1 MFVFTHNTQRCRR
14 AYPGLFSPTLHT
26 LIGLQ
31 VHCTG
36 FQPFA
41 PWRTAG
47 PSFAASRHGSGLL
60 LRSATSRVSFSCG
73 NLGLRSPT
81 SASFCSGRRTQLV
94 PRLRARENEGLSVCC
109 MEPISSSRARGSV
122 PTFHCGIQSRPVRA
136 SFQAIALVPVRVSLN
151 SIRMQHARVIEKL
164 SVCCQCVVWSPV
176 RR

>member
-1 MFVFTHNTQRCRR
+1 MAVSHFSFGDSRRLHLTSGYSRWLVAPWPSAHSCIDDSRWLTHNTQRCRR

-47 PSFAASRHGSGLL
+47 PSFVASRRGSGHL

-73 NLGLRSPT
+73 DLALRT
-81 SASFCSGRRTQLV
+81 STAASFSAGRKTRHV
-94 PRLRARENEGLSVCC
+94 PRLRPALGPQRRDASCPAPRVLYSHRGTAVHIPYSQSSATVLSVF
-109 MEPISSSRARGSV
+109 G
-122 PTFHCGIQSRPVRA
+122 G
-136 SFQAIALVPVRVSLN
+136 
-151 SIRMQHARVIEKL
+151 
-164 SVCCQCVVWSPV
+164 
-176 RR
+176 

>member
-47 PSFAASRHGSGLL
+47 PSFAASRLGSGLL

-81 SASFCSGRRTQLV
+81 AASFCSGRRTQLV
-94 PRLRARENEGLSVCC
+94 PRLSARGNEGLSVCC

-122 PTFHCGIQSRPVRA
+122 SAFSLRNSVSASPGQFPGNRARPRA
-136 SFQAIALVPVRVSLN
+136 RQPEFNTDATCTSYR
-151 SIRMQHARVIEKL
+151 KL